1 MQRTRLQCHRYGLH
15 DWVLITSMWNWCSS
29 LCGKACCDS
38 VRRTEGENTWLC
50 KLNDANSSGTVNKD
64 CWEVSAVILEQFAQ
78 ALCLQLWTSVSK
90 LEFTCMCHLGM
101 PRYTSYDVISWN
113 IFYCNNVCPP
123 LQYTIYI
130 LIILHQQ
137 LMLCSESHGY
147 TLRLSPVM
155 YSCKCEQ
162 IVDSW
167 CVTPHLSLLVS
178 AGVGVPNSLIG
189 LLCVVK

>member
-1 MQRTRLQCHRYGLH
+1 MMLM
-15 DWVLITSMWNWCSS
+15 VLV
-29 LCGKACCDS
+29 L
-38 VRRTEGENTWLC
+38 
-50 KLNDANSSGTVNKD
+50 VNKD
-64 CWEVSAVILEQFAQ
+64 WMVLRSLCSYTWAICTGSVLAVVNICEQVGIYLYVSLRDAMIYE
-78 ALCLQLWTSVSK
+78 LWCHIM
-90 LEFTCMCHLGM
+90 EF
-101 PRYTSYDVISWN
+101 
-113 IFYCNNVCPP
+113 FYCNYVCPP
-123 LQYTIYI
+123 LQHTIYI

-147 TLRLSPVM
+147 TVRLSPVM